1 MTLTSSA
8 HRARPTAAEPHTGS
22 GRPTKPRRIRPKSL
36 AARTTWL
43 IILGLFLLFFVLPVI
58 WLLLAPA
65 KSDGQILRGDPFS
78 FGSLDRLAHT
88 WHNLYSFQDGAILGW
103 LRNSALYTFG
113 ALLITLVTGIPAG
126 YGLALTRFIGRRLL
140 LTITLLVMLMPSAAL
155 VLPLYLE
162 LNAVHLDGT
171 IWSVILPFSF
181 FPFGVYL
188 TYIYFSSNL
197 PADLLAA
204 ARMDGCSEWQVFR
217 LVALPLAKPVIAL
230 VGFFNFVGNWNNFF
244 LPFVMLPDSS
254 QYPAQVG
261 LNNLL
266 TSSSVFNTS
275 AGLGTQIMR
284 PELALAALVTIL
296 PVLLVFLFSQRALVS
311 GMLAGATKE

>member
-1 MTLTSSA
+1 MTLTSS
-8 HRARPTAAEPHTGS
+8 HRTRRTTAETHRRP
-22 GRPTKPRRIRPKSL
+22 PTPSRRIRPTSL
-36 AARTTWL
+36 AARAAW
-43 IILGLFLLFFVLPVI
+43 IVVLGCFLLFFVLPVV
-58 WLLLAPA
+58 WLLLAPT
-65 KSDGQILRGDPFS
+65 KSDGQILRDAPFS
-78 FGSLDRLAHT
+78 FGSLTGLADT
-88 WHNLYSFQDGAILGW
+88 WRHLYGFQDGAVLDWLG
-103 LRNSALYTFG
+103 NSALYTFG
-113 ALLITLVTGIPAG
+113 ALAITLVTGIPAG
-126 YGLALTRFIGRRLL
+126 YALALTRFVGRRLL

-162 LNAVHLDGT
+162 MNAVHLDGT

-188 TYIYFSSNL
+188 TYIYFSSNI

-204 ARMDGCSEWQVFR
+204 ARIDGCSEWQVFR
-217 LVALPLAKPVIAL
+217 LVAMPLAKPVIAL

-261 LNNLL
+261 LNTLL
-266 TSSSVFNTS
+266 TSSSAFNTS
-275 AGLGTQIMR
+275 AGLGNQIMR
-284 PELALAALVTIL
+284 PELALAALVTVL

>member
-1 MTLTSSA
+1 MSVLRTSPVKSMA
-8 HRARPTAAEPHTGS
+8 GRAA
-22 GRPTKPRRIRPKSL
+22 
-36 AARTTWL
+36 W
-43 IILGLFLLFFVLPVI
+43 IIVLGFFLVFFFVPVV
-58 WLLLAPA
+58 WLLLAPT
-65 KSDGQILRGDPFS
+65 KSDAQLLRANPFS
-78 FGSLDRLAHT
+78 VGSLTGLRHAWD
-88 WHNLYSFQDGAILGW
+88 NLYGFQDGVILTW
-103 LRNSALYTFG
+103 LKNSAVYSFG
-113 ALLITLVTGIPAG
+113 AMALTIVTGIPAG
-126 YGLALTRFIGRRLL
+126 YGLALTRFIGRRTL
-140 LTITLLVMLMPSAAL
+140 LTITLLVMLMPAAAL

-162 LNAVHLDGT
+162 VNAVHLDGT

-188 TYIYFSSNL
+188 TYIYFSSNV

-204 ARMDGCSEWQVFR
+204 ARIDGASEWQVFR
-217 LVALPLAKPVIAL
+217 LIALPLAKPVIAL

-244 LPFVMLPDSS
+244 LPFVMLPNSS

-275 AGLGTQIMR
+275 AGLGNQIMR